1 MENILSIIIPT
12 YNMEKYL
19 DKCLASL
26 IIEDKEL
33 MRQLEVL
40 IVIDGAKDRSSEIAY
55 TYQNRFSDTFRVI
68 DKENGNYGSCINRGL
83 KEATGKYVKVLDAD
97 DYFDT
102 ANFEIY
108 LKKLLNQ
115 DNDLIITNF
124 EYVNEQYVTTSL
136 KNRNIAANTTLVFS
150 DVMYDFNA
158 NLISMHELTYRRD
171 IFIKL
176 SYHQTEGISYTD
188 LEWCFIPM
196 IEVNTVVYFDIVVY
210 KYLIGREGQTV
221 SSVIAM
227 RTLSHKMKSGMVMA
241 RQYEANKDIDF
252 SHKAYLNKRI
262 VWSVGAIYYNY
273 LVSYYKHLSLDE
285 LIAFDKE
292 LQTEAPF
299 VYRLLDDEV
308 LLQTIPIHYISAWRR
323 QNDLHNIP
331 MSVRIGIGII
341 SIYQK
346 IKH

>member
-19 DKCLASL
+19 DKCLTSL

-33 MRQLEVL
+33 MGQLEVL
-40 IVIDGAKDRSSEIAY
+40 IIIDGAKDRSSEIAH

-102 ANFEIY
+102 ANFETY
-108 LKKLLNQ
+108 LKKLLSQ

-124 EYVNEQYVTTSL
+124 EYVNEQYVSTGL
-136 KNRNIAANTTLVFS
+136 KNRSIAANTTFVFS
-150 DVMYDFNA
+150 DVMDDFNA
-158 NLISMHELTYRRD
+158 NLVSMHELTYRRD
-171 IFIKL
+171 IFGKL

-188 LEWCFIPM
+188 LEWCFMPM
-196 IEVNTVVYFDIVVY
+196 TEVNTVVYFDIVVY

-221 SSVIAM
+221 SSVVAM

-241 RQYEANKDIDF
+241 RQYEANKSIDF
-252 SHKAYLNKRI
+252 SHKAYLNRRI
-262 VWSVGAIYYNY
+262 AWSIGAIYYNY
-273 LVSYYKHLSLDE
+273 LVSYSRHLPLDE

-292 LQTEAPF
+292 LQTEAPS
-299 VYRLLDDEV
+299 VYRLLDNEV
-308 LLQTIPIHYISAWRR
+308 LLWVIPVRYISAWRK